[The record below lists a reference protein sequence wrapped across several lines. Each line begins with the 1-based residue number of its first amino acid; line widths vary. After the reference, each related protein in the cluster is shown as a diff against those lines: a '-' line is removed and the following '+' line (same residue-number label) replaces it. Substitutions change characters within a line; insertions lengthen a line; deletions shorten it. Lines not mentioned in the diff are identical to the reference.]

1 MKGETDNGLPFCFT
15 KNGLPIFHDEM
26 IYLKHTTDAQ
36 VAYIPRDAVAGNT
49 LRLVLRS
56 TVDLDQVFDAIVL
69 DLAIHSRFYFVA
81 LQLPED
87 CPTGEYEYQFLSA
100 GAVVSQGVA
109 MVVPDGGGVKQ
120 YDKPIQYEQYERE

>member
-36 VAYIPRDAVAGNT
+36 VAYIPRDAVAGNA
-49 LRLVLRS
+49 LRLTLRS
-56 TVDLDQVFDAIVL
+56 TVDLDQVYDALVL
-69 DLAIHSRFYFVA
+69 DLAIHSRFYSIA
-81 LQLPED
+81 LQLPEG
-87 CPTGEYEYQFLSA
+87 CPTGEYEYNFLSA
-100 GAVVSQGVA
+100 GALVSSGVA
-109 MVVPDGGGVKQ
+109 VVVPDADAAKQ

>member
-1 MKGETDNGLPFCFT
+1 MKWETDNGLPFCFT

-49 LRLVLRS
+49 LRS
-56 TVDLDQVFDAIVL
+56 TVDLDKVFDAIVL

-87 CPTGEYEYQFLSA
+87 CPTGEYEYQFLSG

-109 MVVPDGGGVKQ
+109 VVVPDGGGVKQ
-120 YDKPIQYEQYERE
+120 YDKPIQYEQYER

>member
-1 MKGETDNGLPFCFT
+1 
-15 KNGLPIFHDEM
+15 M

-87 CPTGEYEYQFLSA
+87 CPTGEYEYRFLSA

-109 MVVPDGGGVKQ
+109 VVVPDGQPAKQ

>member
-1 MKGETDNGLPFCFT
+1 MKGETSNGLPFCFT

-36 VAYIPRDAVAGNT
+36 VAYIPRDAVAGNAF
-49 LRLVLRS
+49 RLTLRS
-56 TVDLDQVFDAIVL
+56 TVDLDQVFDALVL
-69 DLAIHSRFYFVA
+69 DLAIHSRFYSIA

-109 MVVPDGGGVKQ
+109 VVVPDGQPAKQ
-120 YDKPIQYEQYERE
+120 YDKPIQYEQYER

>member
-15 KNGLPIFHDEM
+15 KNGLPIFPGEM

-36 VAYIPRDAVAGNT
+36 VAYIPRDAVAGNA
-49 LRLVLRS
+49 LRMTLRS
-56 TVDLDQVFDAIVL
+56 TVDLDRVYDALVL
-69 DLAIHSRFYFVA
+69 DLAIHSRFYSIA

-109 MVVPDGGGVKQ
+109 KVVPDGQPAKQ
-120 YDKPIQYEQYERE
+120 YDKPIQYEQYER

>member
-1 MKGETDNGLPFCFT
+1 MGETDNGLPFCFT

-36 VAYIPRDAVAGNT
+36 VAYIPRDAVAGNAF
-49 LRLVLRS
+49 RLTLRS
-56 TVDLDQVFDAIVL
+56 TVDLDQVFDALVL
-69 DLAIHSRFYFVA
+69 DLAIHSRFYSIA

-109 MVVPDGGGVKQ
+109 VVVPDGQPAKQ
-120 YDKPIQYEQYERE
+120 YDKPIQYEQYER

>member
-1 MKGETDNGLPFCFT
+1 MKGETSNGLPFCFT
-15 KNGLPIFHDEM
+15 KNGLPIFPDEM

-36 VAYIPRDAVAGNT
+36 VAYIPRDAVAGNAF
-49 LRLVLRS
+49 RLTLRS
-56 TVDLDQVFDAIVL
+56 TVDLDQVFDALVL
-69 DLAIHSRFYFVA
+69 DLAIHSRFYSIA

-109 MVVPDGGGVKQ
+109 VVVPDGQPAKQ
-120 YDKPIQYEQYERE
+120 YDKPIQYEQYER

>member
-1 MKGETDNGLPFCFT
+1 MKGETYNGLPFCFT

-36 VAYIPRDAVAGNT
+36 VAYI
-49 LRLVLRS
+49 
-56 TVDLDQVFDAIVL
+56 
-69 DLAIHSRFYFVA
+69 AIHSRFYSIA

-109 MVVPDGGGVKQ
+109 VVVPDGGGVKQ

>member
-1 MKGETDNGLPFCFT
+1 
-15 KNGLPIFHDEM
+15 M

-56 TVDLDQVFDAIVL
+56 TVDLDQVFDALVL
-69 DLAIHSRFYFVA
+69 DLAIHSRFYSIA
-81 LQLPED
+81 LQLPEN
-87 CPTGEYEYQFLSA
+87 CPTGEYEYRFLSA

-109 MVVPDGGGVKQ
+109 VVVPDDNHAKQ
-120 YDKPIQYEQYERE
+120 YDKPIQYEQYER